1 MLRAS
6 ILVAAMAV
14 APAVWAQHPFGH
26 HTDALE
32 IRFARSQPV
41 INYVLR
47 LDSADL
53 SGFDV
58 EMRVRNVAD
67 TFRVGMAAHPEYDDR
82 FWRFVEGLRAEVP
95 RGIASITREDSA
107 LWRVVAPGGEA
118 IVRYRIRLPAPEG
131 GQRASWRPFMS
142 PTGALT
148 GGPHTFMYVVSAPL
162 APAHVTIEVPR
173 SWEIATGL
181 VPTSDGQTFF
191 APSAEVLVDSPILAG
206 RLRTWHYAIDGTPHR
221 VVYWPRPDATS
232 FDTAAFVSSLE
243 RLTREAVALFG
254 RAPYR
259 EFTFLFQD
267 GAYGGLEH
275 ANSVTLGAPSEQ
287 LARGM
292 AELFGEAAHE
302 YVHTW
307 NLVRIRPA
315 ERGPIS
321 HRQTGQ
327 ARGLWWSEGLTMYYA
342 DVLARRAG
350 IPTVD
355 STRIGHVE
363 RLIARYLFN
372 PGNSRVSAE
381 RAGLAEYGTPPGT
394 LGDYDPS
401 VHTQGEL
408 LGTVLDLVVRNATND
423 RRSIDD
429 VMRIMLER
437 HAGPVGFTGRGIERA
452 VAEVCA
458 CAVRPIFDAYVRGA
472 GVIDID
478 RYLSAIGL
486 RSRVTWEP
494 ARNAEGAPSPD
505 LRVFS
510 WQPEGERSLALL
522 INNPA
527 SAWGRAGLHTGDRL
541 VSVDGQR
548 IANPRELRSALVRAK
563 LGDTVRVEVQ
573 RPNGPFRATVVVAG
587 YEYPRV
593 RLEERAGATARQR
606 ERRQRWINALP

>member
-1 MLRAS
+1 MLKVS
-6 ILVAAMAV
+6 TVAFAMTV
-14 APAVWAQHPFGH
+14 VPALWAQHPFGH
-26 HTDALE
+26 HAEALE
-32 IRFARSQPV
+32 IRFARSHPV

-47 LDSADL
+47 LDSADV

-58 EMRVRNVAD
+58 EMRLRNVSD
-67 TFRVGMAAHPEYDDR
+67 TFRVAMAAHPEYDDR
-82 FWRFVEGLRAEVP
+82 FWRFVDGMRAEAP
-95 RGIASITREDSA
+95 HGGASITREDSA
-107 LWRVVAPGGEA
+107 VWRVIAPGSEV
-118 IVRYRIRLPAPEG
+118 IVRYRIRLPASEG
-131 GQRASWRPFMS
+131 GTRASWRPFLS
-142 PTGALT
+142 ATGALA

-162 APAHVTIEVPR
+162 APAHVRVEAPR

-181 VPTSDGQTFF
+181 VPTSDDRTFF
-191 APSAEVLVDSPILAG
+191 APSADVLVDSPILAG
-206 RLRTWHYAIDGTPHR
+206 RFRSWHYAIDGTPHR
-221 VVYWPRPDATS
+221 VVYWPLPSATP

-243 RLTREAVALFG
+243 RLSREAVVLFG

-275 ANSVTLGAPSEQ
+275 ANSAALGTPSEQ
-287 LARGM
+287 LARGQ
-292 AELFGEAAHE
+292 AELLGEAAHE
-302 YVHTW
+302 YLHTW

-321 HRQTGQ
+321 YRQGGQ
-327 ARGLWWSEGLTMYYA
+327 SRGLWWSEGLTMYYA

-363 RLIARYLFN
+363 RLLARYLFN
-372 PGNSRVSAE
+372 PGNARVSAE
-381 RAGLAEYGTPPGT
+381 RAGLAEYGASPGT

-408 LGTVLDLVVRNATND
+408 LGTVLDLVVREATND

-429 VMRIMLER
+429 VMRIMMER
-437 HAGPVGFTGRGIERA
+437 HAGRVGFTGRDIERA
-452 VAEVCA
+452 VTTVCA

-472 GVIDID
+472 GAIDVD

-494 ARNAEGAPSPD
+494 VLNAQGAPSPD
-505 LRVFS
+505 LRLFS
-510 WQPEGERSLALL
+510 WQPDGETSLALL
-522 INNPA
+522 ITNPA

-541 VSVDGQR
+541 ISFDGEP
-548 IANPRELRSALVRAK
+548 IANPRELRGALMRVGI
-563 LGDTVRVEVQ
+563 GDTVRIEVK
-573 RPNGPFRATVVVAG
+573 RPNGPFRATVVVGG
-587 YEYPRV
+587 YEYSRV
-593 RLEERAGATARQR
+593 RLEEISGATPRQR
-606 ERRQRWINALP
+606 ERRQRWMTAS